1 LLKEH
6 IAETVKDV
14 LKLKSIDSKALF
26 FDLGMDSLMS
36 LQITNKIIYGLGA
49 DYAVSNT
56 LLFEH
61 GTIDDLLIY
70 LQHEIL
76 TDLFIRDYTEY
87 SNEELINLANQLL
100 GDSEMSE
107 E

>member
-1 LLKEH
+1 
-6 IAETVKDV
+6 
-14 LKLKSIDSKALF
+14 
-26 FDLGMDSLMS
+26 M
-36 LQITNKIIYGLGA
+36 
-49 DYAVSNT
+49 SNT